1 MGPILVYS
9 KNGDRKLLLNSQANK
24 RYITRAECDT
34 RCMENDTIT
43 IEVECAEVLPIIIGD
58 YIIYRNN
65 RYKVNQAPRI
75 DKVAKDVLVYQIVFE
90 SAKYDLANVVML
102 MPENTIGYMLT
113 GNLQMFA
120 EVILENINRVYH
132 NEWFLGEV
140 PGDTDTK
147 TEQFEEQ
154 NCLAAL
160 QRICELYEYEF
171 RITELDNIKTIDI
184 IKKGAN
190 SNLKFKY
197 GAGRGLYT
205 LTRDSVADEDVVTR
219 LYVYGSTDNLNT
231 GYRHDRLCLP
241 NKTKTLSYIQDAS
254 KIALYGLK
262 EGLYI
267 DDEIKPHSK
276 AYVTEVFTPATADNV
291 KKFKSAEFSY
301 DLKAKWILGDYA
313 EYLQVRGYEDSIE
326 VYNYFVNHIIGT
338 YKYLLDKAK
347 LTFNSGNLTGY
358 SFDIHDYDD
367 ITKTFELVTIIENE
381 GTDDEQKI
389 PDETKETYQINVGD
403 EFIITDISLPYALVE
418 EAERELLQKG
428 REYYEEHSNI
438 CAQYSLELDP
448 LYIERYYPDGI
459 DLLVGDYIKI
469 EDVDLDVDKYIK
481 VERILQD
488 IINGTYTIEI
498 SDIKKTPLTPRR
510 FDNNP
515 GGVVD
520 SEVVMPITSLN
531 CTFIPNYN
539 GDANRVHI
547 SAGEFATNMF
557 GNFSSW
563 RVFER
568 EIENLIPTSA
578 YDIYVRAYRRQ
589 NYQYADIVFMPILR
603 PIGTTASSLPI
614 ADYQPP
620 QSDDYYYLKIG
631 YLSPVL
637 SRGLISTRQMS
648 LQYGYVQISGRDL
661 NGGVITNEA
670 GETVINL
677 DRGII
682 QGDILYKQGN
692 KYLSVSELSTKVDD
706 VKNINDKLEG
716 NIKDLNVRMDKVD
729 SKVENVFYQKDYDLT
744 DAQLD
749 KDITSDGGLNYD
761 HNNGMYELHAGVMT
775 IAVPNE
781 GRYSV
786 SIHIAK
792 WEQEGEITIEDV
804 TYTINENILTEID
817 ASKSITIRATIPIW
831 IASISIIQ
839 KIGVS
844 VIKKMSQLE
853 NDLNLVTADVD
864 SGETILVINIP
875 NQKL

>member
-75 DKVAKDVLVYQIVFE
+75 DKVAKDVLIYQIVFE

-147 TEQFEEQ
+147 TEKFEEQ

-190 SNLKFKY
+190 SSLKFKY

-241 NKTKTLSYIQDAS
+241 NKTKTLSYIEDAS

-291 KKFKSAEFSY
+291 KKFKSAEFPY

-367 ITKTFELVTIIENE
+367 TTKTFELVTIIENE

-428 REYYEEHSNI
+428 RGSYEEHSNI
-438 CAQYSLELDP
+438 CAQYSLELGP
-448 LYIERYYPDGI
+448 VFIERYYPNGI
-459 DLLVGDYIKI
+459 DLLVGDYIQI
-469 EDVDLDVDKYIK
+469 EDADLDVDKFIK

-498 SDIKKTPLTPRR
+498 SDIKKTPLTQRR

-515 GGVVD
+515 GGIVD
-520 SEVVMPITSLN
+520 SEVIMPITSLN

-539 GDANRVHI
+539 GDANSVHI
-547 SAGEFATNMF
+547 TAGEFATNMF

-568 EIENLIPTSA
+568 EIENLISTSA

-603 PIGTTASSLPI
+603 PIGMTASSLPI
-614 ADYQPP
+614 ADYQPPHYQPP

-692 KYLSVSELSTKVDD
+692 KYLSLAELSNKVETKADKITLNRLLEENERLTKRVDALSKQIVIADSDILTDAIDLSSRVVPGGSAIPYEIIGKKVITENAQLYVNGKRLFEGIDYEIDELGQAIVLTGGNTLNRDDKVIFNAKVDGSRQLTD
-706 VKNINDKLEG
+706 NSVNVIIIDNNKNINV
-716 NIKDLNVRMDKVD
+716 N
-729 SKVENVFYQKDYDLT
+729 
-744 DAQLD
+744 
-749 KDITSDGGLNYD
+749 
-761 HNNGMYELHAGVMT
+761 
-775 IAVPNE
+775 
-781 GRYSV
+781 
-786 SIHIAK
+786 
-792 WEQEGEITIEDV
+792 
-804 TYTINENILTEID
+804 
-817 ASKSITIRATIPIW
+817 
-831 IASISIIQ
+831 
-839 KIGVS
+839 
-844 VIKKMSQLE
+844 
-853 NDLNLVTADVD
+853 
-864 SGETILVINIP
+864 
-875 NQKL
+875 